1 MSEKMQE
8 FEVNGFLFRDESMA
22 EQARREVEGI
32 KYIQERNNL
41 DNPQMVLKVYN
52 KMIEQQIFETP
63 VGVVYL
69 KELQTYLKG
78 RPDIQRK
85 EILPIPIEEKE
96 GKEDGEEA
104 QKSETEKGKAGR
116 LSISLVANIIL
127 ALTVI
132 AMFVITLTSKHPTIL
147 NYEEQILNKYSGWEQ
162 ELKERE
168 QQIKVKEQELG
179 ILP

>member
-1 MSEKMQE
+1 MSEKRQE
-8 FEVNGFLFRDESMA
+8 FEVNGFLFRDEAMA

-32 KYIQERNNL
+32 RYIRERNNL
-41 DNPQMVLKVYN
+41 DNPQMVLKVYK

-63 VGVVYL
+63 VGIVYL

-78 RPDIQRK
+78 RPDIPK
-85 EILPIPIEEKE
+85 EEILPVLIEEKE
-96 GKEDGEEA
+96 RKEDGEEA
-104 QKSETEKGKAGR
+104 PKSGTEKEKTGR

-127 ALTVI
+127 ALAVI
-132 AMFVITLTSKHPTIL
+132 AMFAITLTSKHPTIL
-147 NYEEQILNKYSGWEQ
+147 NYEEQLLNKYSGWEQ

-168 QQIKVKEQELG
+168 RQIKVKEQELG

>member
-1 MSEKMQE
+1 MNEKQQKL
-8 FEVNGFLFRDESMA
+8 EVNGFMFRDEAMA

-32 KYIQERNNL
+32 RYIRERNNL
-41 DNPQMVLKVYN
+41 DNPQMVLKVYK

-78 RPDIQRK
+78 RPDIPNE

-96 GKEDGEEA
+96 GKEADEGA
-104 QKSETEKGKAGR
+104 HKSGTEQANTGR
-116 LSISLVANIIL
+116 LSLSLAGNIIL
-127 ALTVI
+127 VLLVI

-147 NYEEQILNKYSGWEQ
+147 NYEEQLLNKYSGWEQ

-179 ILP
+179 IQP

>member
-1 MSEKMQE
+1 MSEKRQE
-8 FEVNGFLFRDESMA
+8 FEVNGFLFRDEATA

-32 KYIQERNNL
+32 RYIRERNNL
-41 DNPQMVLKVYN
+41 DNPQMVLKVYK

-78 RPDIQRK
+78 RPDIPK
-85 EILPIPIEEKE
+85 EEILPVPIEEKE
-96 GKEDGEEA
+96 RKEDGEEA
-104 QKSETEKGKAGR
+104 PKSGAEKEKMGR

-147 NYEEQILNKYSGWEQ
+147 NYEEQLLNKYSGWEQ

-168 QQIKVKEQELG
+168 RQIKVKEQELG